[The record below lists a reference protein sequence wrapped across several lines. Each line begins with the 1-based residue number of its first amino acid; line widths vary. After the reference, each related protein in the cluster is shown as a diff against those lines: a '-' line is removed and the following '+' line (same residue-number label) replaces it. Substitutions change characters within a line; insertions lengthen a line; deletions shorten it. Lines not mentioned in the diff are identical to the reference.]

1 MEEELAN
8 LNLLDDE
15 EAFQG
20 DITVVERNYQ
30 FCLVGRCLTDS
41 VVHFSSLR
49 NTMADLWHP
58 IGGIC
63 ITDLGDKRYLFQ
75 FFNDVDVQRVAT
87 GTPWFFNNHLL
98 ILQRIQNGEN
108 PSDLVLNFTEFW
120 VQTHELPSSLMN
132 ETMANQF
139 GDCLGKF
146 LDFDNSNPVSGNQK
160 YMRIRVRLDVTG
172 PLKRKK
178 KIQIGKGMVVYA
190 RFKYEKLSLFCFI
203 CGRLRHGESYC
214 PFRLKIEPS
223 KIIFGWDLSLRA
235 VPRRRNTV
243 VSRWLREVD
252 GSQCCG
258 ENMESFSQGS
268 NFNKMRDSGRQSG
281 ENIGNQLSNPNLIP
295 LGSNHQYCLNGQ
307 SNWRN

>member
-15 EAFQG
+15 EEVFQG

-108 PSDLVLNFTEFW
+108 LSDLALNFTEFW
-120 VQTHELPSSLMN
+120 VQIYELPSGPMN

-139 GDCLGKF
+139 GVFWENF
-146 LDFDNSNPVSGNQK
+146 LTLIIPIQSRGIKNICAFVFDW
-160 YMRIRVRLDVTG
+160 T
-172 PLKRKK
+172 
-178 KIQIGKGMVVYA
+178 
-190 RFKYEKLSLFCFI
+190 
-203 CGRLRHGESYC
+203 
-214 PFRLKIEPS
+214 
-223 KIIFGWDLSLRA
+223 
-235 VPRRRNTV
+235 
-243 VSRWLREVD
+243 
-252 GSQCCG
+252 
-258 ENMESFSQGS
+258 
-268 NFNKMRDSGRQSG
+268 
-281 ENIGNQLSNPNLIP
+281 
-295 LGSNHQYCLNGQ
+295 
-307 SNWRN
+307 